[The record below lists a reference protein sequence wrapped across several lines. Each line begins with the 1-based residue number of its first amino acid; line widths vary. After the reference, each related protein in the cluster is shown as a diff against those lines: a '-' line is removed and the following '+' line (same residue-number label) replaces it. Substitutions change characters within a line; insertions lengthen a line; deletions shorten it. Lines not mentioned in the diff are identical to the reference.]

1 MGKLRQQSVLADMIA
16 AAVAPGLVMG
26 MIFCLISF
34 LILVFYRDGYQ
45 IRVNYLFALYI
56 FASVLIARIA
66 IESGR
71 AYAMVYTLAL
81 GLAMMVVINRFAVF
95 QGPLAIFSPLINLG
109 LLALVGYLA
118 DRIVFDCT
126 LVEADR
132 DTSGE
137 GLLQSLGLVRSDLSK
152 DEKSTRKRKRK
163 HNPGVT
169 ILYFALL
176 AIPLYGI
183 GQLFLP
189 AGNDAIRRSA
199 LYLLFGYFFCSFA
212 LLVTTSFLGLRRYL
226 NDRGVEVPTQFSATW
241 LSLGVIGT
249 LIFLGICLFLPLPG
263 RQFGLFDLP
272 FDVRAMDGLT
282 ASKWGWGKEGV
293 PEADSNIPPSPQA
306 VSQESQTNASTENP
320 SQSSNSGNSSGQ
332 GSSGQ
337 SNSGQSNSGQS
348 NSGQSNSGHSN
359 SGQGNSGQSNSG
371 QSNSGQSNSGQS
383 NSGQS
388 NSGQGNSGQGNSG
401 QGNSGQGNSGQ
412 SNSGQG
418 NSGQSNSGQGNSGQ
432 GNSGQGNSG
441 QGNSGQGNS
450 GQGNSGQGNSG
461 QGNSGQGNSGQG
473 NSGQSNSGQ
482 SNSGQS
488 NSGQSNS
495 GQGNSGQGN
504 SGQGNSG
511 QGNSGQSN
519 SGQSNSGQ
527 SNSGQSNSGQ
537 SNSGQSN
544 SGQSNS
550 GQSNSG
556 QSNSGQSNSGQS
568 NSGQSNSGQSNS
580 GQSNSGQSNSGQSNS
595 GQSRSGYEN
604 QAKSDTNSGQSGEAS
619 SPSERNDSDDANDS
633 IENQES
639 PSSDSR
645 TVEPRSESSSAQSP
659 DSSESTP
666 QSKFNWSSFSIGSWM
681 GVLLKWITIAI
692 LFGIVAY
699 FAIYHREE
707 LKRMWGDFL
716 KWWRSLWGLPA
727 DDSLPD
733 LDRVESSGPRRR
745 SFASFANPFH
755 RQTKMDLAELIRYTF
770 DAMEAWGAERGVE
783 RKGET
788 TAEEYVRSL
797 SGLLPKCKEDL
808 AGFSNA
814 YVRLAYAGN
823 RPVSLDPNVLQ
834 RIWGSMEQVAVS
846 PSRISTA

>member
-1 MGKLRQQSVLADMIA
+1 
-16 AAVAPGLVMG
+16 MG

-348 NSGQSNSGHSN
+348 NSGQ
-359 SGQGNSGQSNSG
+359 
-371 QSNSGQSNSGQS
+371 
-383 NSGQS
+383 
-388 NSGQGNSGQGNSG
+388 GNSGQGNSG

-450 GQGNSGQGNSG
+450 GQS
-461 QGNSGQGNSGQG
+461 
-473 NSGQSNSGQ
+473 
-482 SNSGQS
+482 
-488 NSGQSNS
+488 
-495 GQGNSGQGN
+495 
-504 SGQGNSG
+504 
-511 QGNSGQSN
+511 NSGQSN